1 MKLYNTSADVFFRDF
16 VVYADTIYQ
25 TWCDSYNPYN
35 LTLSYTSAD
44 VLSGAWDLQIKFQ
57 SLGLLGLPYNLMIS
71 YTSADV
77 FSRTWVFMV
86 YADTIY
92 ILW

>member
-1 MKLYNTSADVFFRDF
+1 MIISYTCAVVFSGVRDF
-16 VVYADTIYQ
+16 VEMRIYFVEMML
-25 TWCDSYNPYN
+25 WHM
-35 LTLSYTSAD
+35 
-44 VLSGAWDLQIKFQ
+44 QIKFQ

-71 YTSADV
+71 YKSADV
-77 FSRTWVFMV
+77 FFRTCVFMV

>member
-1 MKLYNTSADVFFRDF
+1 M
-16 VVYADTIYQ
+16 II
-25 TWCDSYNPYN
+25 
-35 LTLSYTSAD
+35 SYTSA
-44 VLSGAWDLQIKFQ
+44 VVFSGAWDFVEMWIYFVEMMLWHMQIKFQ
-57 SLGLLGLPYNLMIS
+57 SLGLLALPYNLMIS

-77 FSRTWVFMV
+77 FSRTWVLMV

>member
-1 MKLYNTSADVFFRDF
+1 MV
-16 VVYADTIYQ
+16 I
-25 TWCDSYNPYN
+25 P
-35 LTLSYTSAD
+35 YTSA
-44 VLSGAWDLQIKFQ
+44 VLFSRAWDFVEMRIYFVEMMLWHMQIKFQ